1 MSESAKILKLRSNL
15 TVQDNR
21 KNLCFLSE
29 MFTGIVESIGEIK
42 TMDQSEEGI
51 RFSIDTRLE
60 KPEKLKS
67 GDSVAVNG
75 ACLTVTARRGCDVDV
90 FVSNRSLSDT
100 RFFALEI
107 GENVNIETPLT
118 LNDPLGGHIVTGH
131 VDGLA
136 KCVSRTSSGA
146 SVLLEFSIDE
156 KLEINQFIAPQGSVS
171 LDGVSLTVKDVVDM
185 TAVTVFSVNII
196 PHTLEMTTLKDI
208 AVEDFVHV
216 EVDMLARYA
225 GRITDYLGV
234 MRND

>member
-1 MSESAKILKLRSNL
+1 
-15 TVQDNR
+15 
-21 KNLCFLSE
+21 
-29 MFTGIVESIGEIK
+29 MFTGIVESVGEIK
-42 TMDQSEEGI
+42 AMDRSEEGI
-51 RFSIDTRLE
+51 LFSIDTRLD
-60 KPEKLKS
+60 KPENLKS

-100 RFFALEI
+100 RFSALEI

-136 KCVSRTSSGA
+136 KCISRTSSGA
-146 SVLLEFSIDE
+146 SILLEFSIDE
-156 KLEINQFIAPQGSVS
+156 ELEINQFIAPQGSVS

-185 TAVTVFSVNII
+185 TAVTVFTVNII

-216 EVDMLARYA
+216 EVDMLARCA
-225 GRITDYLGV
+225 GRIIDYLGV